1 MGINGMRSQALAVT
15 RHATIFAQ
23 AGPRQHISLYPV
35 QPWPTQYRF
44 SSSGNLPLS
53 GVTVISLEQA
63 IAAPFCTRQLADQG
77 ARVIKIER
85 PGVGDFARNYDTR
98 VDGLS
103 SHFLWTNRSKESLAL
118 DLKKN
123 KDLAAAK
130 KIIQSADVLVQNLVP
145 GATGRMGLSYEDLRE
160 GNPRLI
166 VCDIS
171 GYGSYGP
178 YRDKK
183 AYDLLIQSE
192 AGFVSVTGGANEPSK
207 AGISIADIASGMY
220 AYTNILTALIER
232 GQTGKGKRIDISML
246 ESMVE
251 WMNFPLYYSIN
262 DQPLVPRTGL
272 THATVYPYGPFDTA
286 GGESVMFGVQNER
299 EWLLLCRDVLGDES
313 IATDERFISNSL
325 RSQNREPLRSIIC
338 EKFSTHSASAV
349 LEKLDAAG
357 IANAKVNDMH
367 DVWKHPQLQARGRWA
382 EMQTPAGIVPTLLP
396 PGIDA
401 PSDTRLDAV
410 PEVGQHN
417 DSLFAEFGI
426 ERE

>member
-1 MGINGMRSQALAVT
+1 MHPRIQPLTRPATALASSV
-15 RHATIFAQ
+15 
-23 AGPRQHISLYPV
+23 PRQRLLRRSLTSPD
-35 QPWPTQYRF
+35 QKRF
-44 SSSGNLPLS
+44 SSSKRLPLS
-53 GVTVISLEQA
+53 GITVVSLEQA

-85 PGVGDFARNYDTR
+85 PSVGDFARNYDTR

-103 SHFLWTNRSKESLAL
+103 SHFLWTNRAKESLAL
-118 DLKKN
+118 DLKKPA
-123 KDLAAAK
+123 DLAAAK

-145 GATGRMGLSYEDLRE
+145 GATGRMGLSYADLCDE
-160 GNPRLI
+160 NPRLI

-192 AGFVSVTGGANEPSK
+192 AGFVSVTGGPDEPSK

-220 AYTNILTALIER
+220 AYTNILTAIIER

-299 EWLLLCRDVLGDES
+299 EWLLLCRDVLGDDS
-313 IATDERFISNSL
+313 IATDARFLTNSL
-325 RSQNREPLRSIIC
+325 RSQNRAPLRALIC
-338 EKFSTHSASAV
+338 DKFLSHSAAEV
-349 LEKLDAAG
+349 LTKLDAAG

-382 EMQTPAGIVPTLLP
+382 EMDTPAGRVPTLLP
-396 PGIDA
+396 PGIDDA
-401 PSDTRLDAV
+401 RDTRLDAV
-410 PEVGQHN
+410 PTVGQHN
-417 DSLFAEFGI
+417 ESLFAEFGI
-426 ERE
+426 IREGA

>member
-1 MGINGMRSQALAVT
+1 M
-15 RHATIFAQ
+15 
-23 AGPRQHISLYPV
+23 
-35 QPWPTQYRF
+35 
-44 SSSGNLPLS
+44 
-53 GVTVISLEQA
+53 TVVSLEQA

-77 ARVIKIER
+77 ARIIKIER

-98 VDGLS
+98 VGGLS

-118 DLKKN
+118 DLKN
-123 KDLAAAK
+123 ADDLAAAK

-145 GATGRMGLSYEDLRE
+145 GATGRLGLTYEDLRSV
-160 GNPRLI
+160 NPRLV

-192 AGFVSVTGGANEPSK
+192 AGFVATTGGPDEPSK

-232 GQTGKGKRIDISML
+232 GKTGKGKRIDISML

-251 WMNFPLYYSIN
+251 WMNFPLYYTYQG
-262 DQPLVPRTGL
+262 QPSPPRTGL
-272 THATVYPYGPFDTA
+272 THATVYPYGPFAT
-286 GGESVMFGVQNER
+286 GGNESVMFGVQNER
-299 EWLLLCRDVLGDES
+299 EWLLLCRDVLGEES
-313 IATDERFISNSL
+313 LATDPRFISNSL
-325 RSQNREPLRSIIC
+325 RSKNREELRAIIC
-338 EKFSTHSASAV
+338 DRFAKHSAAEV
-349 LEKLDAAG
+349 LAKLDASG

-367 DVWKHPQLQARGRWA
+367 DVWAHPQLQARHRWA
-382 EMQTPAGIVPTLLP
+382 QMDTPIGVVPTLLP
-396 PGIDA
+396 PGIDQA
-401 PSDTRLDAV
+401 ESTHLGAV

-417 DSLFAEFGI
+417 EAIFAEFQI
-426 ERE
+426 ERKK

>member
-1 MGINGMRSQALAVT
+1 MRTRASLLTRQATALAHGQPRHHT
-15 RHATIFAQ
+15 R
-23 AGPRQHISLYPV
+23 LYPV
-35 QPWPTQYRF
+35 QQSPTQHHF
-44 SSSGNLPLS
+44 SSSKKLPLS
-53 GVTVISLEQA
+53 GITVVSLEQA

-77 ARVIKIER
+77 ARVIKVER
-85 PGVGDFARNYDTR
+85 PDVGDFARNYDAR

-103 SHFLWTNRSKESLAL
+103 SHFLWTNRAKESLAL
-118 DLKKN
+118 DLKKPR
-123 KDLAAAK
+123 DLAAVK
-130 KIIQSADVLVQNLVP
+130 KIIRSADVLVQNLVP
-145 GATGRMGLSYEDLRE
+145 GATGRMGLSYEDLR
-160 GNPRLI
+160 GANPRLI

-192 AGFVSVTGGANEPSK
+192 AGFVSVTGGPGEPSK

-262 DQPLVPRTGL
+262 NQPLVPRTGL

-325 RSQNREPLRSIIC
+325 RSQNREPLRAIIC
-338 EKFSTHSASAV
+338 EKFSVHSASEV

-382 EMQTPAGIVPTLLP
+382 EVDTPIGTVPTLLP
-396 PGIDA
+396 PGIDE
-401 PSDTRLDAV
+401 PSHTRLDAV
-410 PEVGQHN
+410 PAVGQHN

-426 ERE
+426 ERDK